1 MELGY
6 IFIVG
11 SSLTFLF
18 IVAVFAIR
26 NIKKAG
32 SKAFL
37 LQIFF
42 VTIWSVGSLLEMLSE
57 SEQSML
63 LWRNIEQIGVF
74 LLPVACVYFA
84 VDYARYERLKRLL
97 PLLLIIPIA
106 AILLIFT
113 DASTHIMRTGYTISY
128 SPLFGKALSVHQT
141 TIGVAFVAYNYLLAF
156 IALVILFVFSRQV
169 TKGMRR
175 QVILVLIATGL
186 VFVLAFFKTAFL
198 EGTKVNLPIVTIYLP
213 GSLILFYNLYRNDL
227 FSVSPI
233 ARDKLFDV
241 IDLGIIVTDSTGTIS
256 DINPF
261 AEQLLIRKFRI
272 HEVPS
277 GKKMEDIFFDFSSWV
292 NLVSACADGETELE
306 MRNGELCLIH
316 IRVYPL
322 QSQRGMPVGAVTIM
336 RDVTDIR
343 KQEYALKRK
352 AETDSLTGL
361 LNRDS
366 FMDLF
371 AERLQVSAKNGNR
384 VSVLMMD
391 LDKFK
396 LVNDTYG
403 HDQGDLVLKAA
414 SDVLKDVLRHEDVI
428 ARIGGDEFAAILPG
442 VGAKEAVEIA
452 DRIIEAA
459 SRKIFQHEAA
469 TSILLKLSIGICDNR
484 TEDTAEDMLRCADK
498 AMYQAK
504 SKTGNCCV
512 AWES

>member
-6 IFIVG
+6 LFIVG

-18 IVAVFAIR
+18 IVAVYAIR

-37 LQIFF
+37 LQIIF
-42 VTIWSVGSLLEMLSE
+42 VTIWSVGSLLEMISE
-57 SEQSML
+57 TEQSML

-84 VDYARYERLKRLL
+84 VDYARYERLKRFL
-97 PLLLIIPIA
+97 PFLLIVPIA

-113 DASTHIMRTGYTISY
+113 DSSTHIMRTGYTISY
-128 SPLFGKALSVHQT
+128 SPLFGKALSVQQT
-141 TIGVAFVAYNYLLAF
+141 TIGVALVSYNYLLVF
-156 IALVILFVFSRQV
+156 ISLVVLFVFSRQV

-198 EGTKVNLPIVTIYLP
+198 EGTKINLPIVTIYLP
-213 GSLILFYNLYRNDL
+213 GSLILFYNLYRNDF

-241 IDLGIIVTDSTGTIS
+241 IDLGIIVTDSNGTIS

-261 AEQLLIRKFRI
+261 AEQLLIRKFKI
-272 HEVPS
+272 YDLPT
-277 GKKMEDIFFDFSSWV
+277 GKKMDDIFVDFSSWV
-292 NLVSACADGETELE
+292 KLVGARADGETELE
-306 MRNGELCLIH
+306 MRNSDLCFIH

-322 QSQRGMPVGAVTIM
+322 QSQRGNPIGAVTIM

-343 KQEYALKRK
+343 KQEFALKRK

-366 FMDLF
+366 FMELF
-371 AERLQVSAKNGNR
+371 TERLHVSAKNGNR

-452 DRIIEAA
+452 DRILDAA
-459 SRKIFQHEAA
+459 NQTIFHPETTA
-469 TSILLKLSIGICDNR
+469 SMLKLSIGICDNK